1 MTHEDNPQPSLET
14 LDRFLAGECSDDEY
28 LKIQQ
33 WIRADKRNDD
43 IIASLRVV
51 PVTHTQRD
59 FQADEVSAAFKR
71 FKKAYLHPRPSPSSR
86 RGEWMRFAGSG
97 RSYRAMFLGAAVM
110 VFGVG
115 IGGKILTDL
124 FKTSDAATSV
134 SSERIYSTGKGQRIT
149 VQLPEGSRVT
159 LGPETRMVLKS
170 AFSELAREI
179 TVEGAAYFEVTANPT
194 SPMLVRTS
202 SAIAQVIGTAFSVV
216 QYPGDSVAK
225 VVVEQGKVAV
235 RATNMEGLQHSEK
248 PLVLT
253 RSEMSE
259 VVASQ
264 SPSYL
269 SDVDLAEELAWVS
282 GQLHFRSMSVR
293 DIARV
298 LERWYDVELMIPD
311 SRIANKKLTA
321 SFGREGIIDIL
332 AQLCSAIDAR
342 YQVHN
347 KTIVILDAPR

>member
-28 LKIQQ
+28 RKVQQ
-33 WIRADKRNDD
+33 WIRADKKNHD

-59 FQADEVSAAFKR
+59 FQTEEVNAVWQR
-71 FKKAYLHPRPSPSSR
+71 FKQEYLQARLLPSSR
-86 RGEWMRFAGSG
+86 GYKGMGFTGSG
-97 RSYRAMFLGAAVM
+97 KSYRGMFLGAAVM
-110 VFGVG
+110 IFGIG
-115 IGGKILTDL
+115 IGGKVLADL
-124 FKTSDAATSV
+124 FRTSDHAIAV
-134 SSERIYSTGKGQRIT
+134 ANERVYSTGKGQRIT

-159 LGPETRMVLKS
+159 LGPETRIVLKS
-170 AFSELAREI
+170 AFSELAKEI

-235 RATNMEGLQHSEK
+235 RATNMEGLQRSEK

-259 VVASQ
+259 ITASQ
-264 SPSYL
+264 SPSYF
-269 SDVDLAEELAWVS
+269 SDVDLGEELGWVS
-282 GQLHFRSMSVR
+282 GQLHFKGMSVR
-293 DIARV
+293 DIASV

-311 SRIANKKLTA
+311 SRISNKKITA